1 MSSTKK
7 VKAMMK
13 ENFIQF
19 IEDSIRKNWDINA
32 FTDYK
37 GESMKYSDVAG
48 KIARIHIVF
57 RENKIE
63 KGDKVALIGKN
74 SASWAV
80 VYLATISYGAV
91 IVPILPDFKPNDVHH
106 IVNHSDS
113 VLLFASESIFETL
126 DESKMTKLN
135 AILSISDM
143 SVLSDKGN
151 KNINETVTDL
161 EKLFEKE
168 YNNVFG
174 PEQCSFPEVPN
185 EDLAVISYTSGTTGF
200 SKGVMI
206 PHNSLIANVVY
217 ANNNMPLEPGDNIVS
232 FLPLAHA
239 YGCAFEFLW
248 PFTLGCH
255 ITFLTKTPS
264 PQVILQAFSEI
275 RPKLVLAVPLIIEK
289 IYKKQILPALE
300 KGVAGKLT
308 KVPGLNKVVY
318 NKIRKKLIDVFGGN
332 FHEVVIGGAP
342 LNKDV
347 ELFLRKIRFPFSI
360 GYGMTECGPLISYAN
375 WDKARLGAA
384 GKIVDTLEVKIDSD
398 DPYNEVGEI
407 FVRGE
412 NVMMGYYKNPEAT
425 REALDEDG
433 WLHTGDLG
441 LIDKDNYIYIMGRSK
456 SMILGASGQNIYPE
470 EIEAKLNNLNYIM
483 ESVVTDQDNKLIA
496 LVYPDYEAVDKDNIS
511 EAGLSKI
518 MDNHLENLNKD
529 LPAFMNLSKIK
540 IHPEE
545 FEKTPKKSIKR
556 FKYTGHQQD

>member
-1 MSSTKK
+1 
-7 VKAMMK
+7 MMK
-13 ENFIQF
+13 ENFIEF
-19 IEDSIRKNWDINA
+19 IENSIRGNWDINA

-37 GESMKYSDVAG
+37 GESLKYSDVARR
-48 KIARIHIVF
+48 IARIHIVF
-57 RENKIE
+57 RESNIE

-80 VYLATISYGAV
+80 AYLATISYGAV

-113 VLLFASESIFETL
+113 VLLFSSESIFDTL
-126 DESKMTKLN
+126 DESKMTNLK
-135 AILSISDM
+135 AILSVSDHT
-143 SVLSDKGN
+143 VLSAKGN
-151 KNINETVTDL
+151 KQINKIISDL
-161 EKLFEKE
+161 DTLFEKK
-168 YNNVFG
+168 YNSAFG
-174 PEQCSFPEVPN
+174 PEQFSFPDVPN

-217 ANNNMPLEPGDNIVS
+217 ANNNMPLQPGDNIVS

-264 PQVILQAFSEI
+264 PQVILQAFKEI
-275 RPKLVLAVPLIIEK
+275 RPRLVLSVPLIIEK

-308 KVPGLNKVVY
+308 NVPGLNKVIY

-332 FHEVVIGGAP
+332 FHEIVIGGAA

-347 ELFLRKIRFPFSI
+347 EIFLRKIKFPFSI

-375 WDKARLGAA
+375 WDKARLGSA
-384 GKIVDTLEVKIDSD
+384 GKIVDTLDVKIDSK
-398 DPYNEVGEI
+398 DPYNEAGEI
-407 FVRGE
+407 LVKGE
-412 NVMMGYYKNPEAT
+412 NVMMGYYKNREAT
-425 REALDEDG
+425 KEALDNEG

-441 LIDKDNYIYIMGRSK
+441 LIDSDEYIYIMGRSK
-456 SMILGASGQNIYPE
+456 SMILGPSGQNIYPE
-470 EIEAKLNNLNYIM
+470 EVEAKLNNLNYIM
-483 ESVVTDQDNKLIA
+483 ESVVTQQDNKLVA

-511 EAGLSKI
+511 EAELGKI
-518 MDNHLENLNKD
+518 MESHKNKLNNE
-529 LPAFMNLSKIK
+529 LPSFMNLSMIK

-556 FKYTGHQQD
+556 YKYTGHKQD

>member
-1 MSSTKK
+1 
-7 VKAMMK
+7 MMK
-13 ENFIQF
+13 ENFIEF
-19 IEDSIRKNWDINA
+19 IENSIRENWNINA

-37 GESMKYSDVAG
+37 GESLKYSDVARR
-48 KIARIHIVF
+48 IARIHIVLQ
-57 RENKIE
+57 ENNIE

-113 VLLFASESIFETL
+113 VLLFASESIFDTL
-126 DESKMTKLN
+126 DESKMTNLK
-135 AILSISDM
+135 AILSVSDLT
-143 SVLSDKGN
+143 VLSDKGN
-151 KNINETVTDL
+151 KQINKVISDL
-161 EKLFEKE
+161 DILFEKK
-168 YNNVFG
+168 YNNTFG
-174 PEQCSFPEVPN
+174 PEECSFPDVPN

-217 ANNNMPLEPGDNIVS
+217 ANNNMPLQPGDNIVS

-255 ITFLTKTPS
+255 ITLLTKTPS
-264 PQVILQAFSEI
+264 PQVILQAFKEI

-308 KVPGLNKVVY
+308 NVPGLNKIIY
-318 NKIRKKLIDVFGGN
+318 SKIRKKLIDVFGGN
-332 FHEVVIGGAP
+332 FHEIVIGGAA

-347 ELFLRKIRFPFSI
+347 EIFLRKIKFPFSI

-375 WDKARLGAA
+375 WDKARLGSA
-384 GKIVDTLEVKIDSD
+384 GKIVDSLEVKIDSK

-407 FVRGE
+407 FVKGE

-425 REALDEDG
+425 KEALDEEG

-441 LIDKDNYIYIMGRSK
+441 LIDRDGYIYIMGRSK
-456 SMILGASGQNIYPE
+456 SMLLGPSGQNIYPE
-470 EIEAKLNNLNYIM
+470 EVEAKLNNLNYIM
-483 ESVVTDQDNKLIA
+483 ESVVTQQDNKLVA

-511 EAGLSKI
+511 EAELEKI
-518 MDNHLENLNKD
+518 MEDHLKNMNKE
-529 LPAFMNLSKIK
+529 LPSFMNLSKIL

-556 FKYTGHQQD
+556 FKYTGHK

>member
-1 MSSTKK
+1 
-7 VKAMMK
+7 MK
-13 ENFIQF
+13 ENFIEF
-19 IEDSIRKNWDINA
+19 IENSIRENWNINA

-37 GESMKYSDVAG
+37 GESLKYSDVARR
-48 KIARIHIVF
+48 IARIHIVLQ
-57 RENKIE
+57 ENNIE

-113 VLLFASESIFETL
+113 VLLFASESIFDTL
-126 DESKMTKLN
+126 DESKMTNLK
-135 AILSISDM
+135 AILSVSDLT
-143 SVLSDKGN
+143 VLSDKGN
-151 KNINETVTDL
+151 KQINKVISDL
-161 EKLFEKE
+161 DILFEKK
-168 YNNVFG
+168 YNNTFG
-174 PEQCSFPEVPN
+174 PEECSFPDVPN

-217 ANNNMPLEPGDNIVS
+217 ANNNMPLQPGDNIVS

-255 ITFLTKTPS
+255 ITLLTKTPS
-264 PQVILQAFSEI
+264 PQVILQAFKEI

-308 KVPGLNKVVY
+308 NVPGLNKIIY
-318 NKIRKKLIDVFGGN
+318 SKIRKKLIDVFGGN
-332 FHEVVIGGAP
+332 FHEIVIGGAA

-347 ELFLRKIRFPFSI
+347 EIFLRKIKFPFSI

-375 WDKARLGAA
+375 WDKARLGSA
-384 GKIVDTLEVKIDSD
+384 GKIVDSLEVKIDSK

-407 FVRGE
+407 FVKGE

-425 REALDEDG
+425 KEALDEEG

-441 LIDKDNYIYIMGRSK
+441 LIDRDGYIYIMGRSK
-456 SMILGASGQNIYPE
+456 SMLLGPSGQNIYPE
-470 EIEAKLNNLNYIM
+470 EVEAKLNNLNYIM
-483 ESVVTDQDNKLIA
+483 ESVVTQQDNKLVA

-511 EAGLSKI
+511 EAELEKI
-518 MDNHLENLNKD
+518 MEDHLKNMNKE
-529 LPAFMNLSKIK
+529 LPSFMNLSKIL

-556 FKYTGHQQD
+556 FKYTGHK

>member
-1 MSSTKK
+1 
-7 VKAMMK
+7 MK
-13 ENFIQF
+13 ENFIEF
-19 IEDSIRKNWDINA
+19 IENSIRENWNINA

-37 GESMKYSDVAG
+37 GESLKYSDVARR
-48 KIARIHIVF
+48 IARIHIVLQ
-57 RENKIE
+57 ENNIE

-113 VLLFASESIFETL
+113 VLLFASESIFDTL
-126 DESKMTKLN
+126 DESKMTNLK
-135 AILSISDM
+135 AILSVSDLT
-143 SVLSDKGN
+143 VLSDKGN
-151 KNINETVTDL
+151 KQINKVISDL
-161 EKLFEKE
+161 DILFEKK
-168 YNNVFG
+168 YNNTFG
-174 PEQCSFPEVPN
+174 PEECSFPDVPN

-217 ANNNMPLEPGDNIVS
+217 ANNNMPLQPGDNIVS

-255 ITFLTKTPS
+255 LTLLTKTPS
-264 PQVILQAFSEI
+264 PQVILQAFKEI

-308 KVPGLNKVVY
+308 NVPGLNKIIY
-318 NKIRKKLIDVFGGN
+318 SKIRKKLIDVFGGN
-332 FHEVVIGGAP
+332 FHEIVIGGAA

-347 ELFLRKIRFPFSI
+347 EIFLRKIKFPFSI

-375 WDKARLGAA
+375 WDKARLGSA
-384 GKIVDTLEVKIDSD
+384 GKIVDSLEVKIDSK

-407 FVRGE
+407 FVKGE

-425 REALDEDG
+425 KEALDEEG

-441 LIDKDNYIYIMGRSK
+441 LIDRDGYIYIMGRSK
-456 SMILGASGQNIYPE
+456 SMLLGPSGQNIYPE
-470 EIEAKLNNLNYIM
+470 EVEAKLNNLNYIM
-483 ESVVTDQDNKLIA
+483 ESVVTQQDNKLVA

-511 EAGLSKI
+511 EAELEKI
-518 MDNHLENLNKD
+518 MEDHLKNMNKE
-529 LPAFMNLSKIK
+529 LPSFMNLSKIL

-556 FKYTGHQQD
+556 FKYTGHK